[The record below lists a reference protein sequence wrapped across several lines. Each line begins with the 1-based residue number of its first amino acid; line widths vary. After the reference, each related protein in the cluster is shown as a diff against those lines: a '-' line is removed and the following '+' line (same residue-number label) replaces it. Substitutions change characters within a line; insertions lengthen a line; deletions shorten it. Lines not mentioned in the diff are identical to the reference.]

1 VPRDHLRLPAR
12 SRIRDRRIPPRPAL
26 ARTTFLRYCAN
37 NEGPSSAY
45 RAPWIT
51 ARHDEINYI
60 KLFRDA
66 GNGIAFHL
74 VSFCNLPSPPFL
86 SPSLRMLPRD
96 CSRCHVRVSL
106 ASWRYER
113 TYCLW
118 IRNMRR
124 NSAATIRP
132 CGPIVFPL
140 PGPLARDF
148 SPFPSTGLIS
158 DARARARSSAPRL
171 ERQEFGGRGR
181 TVGQLPDLHPPANN
195 RVASRRAVM
204 KKYFCSR

>member
-26 ARTTFLRYCAN
+26 ARTTFLRYCAS
-37 NEGPSSAY
+37 NEGPSSAYRAY

-74 VSFCNLPSPPFL
+74 VSFCNLPSSPFL

-118 IRNMRR
+118 IPNMRR

-140 PGPLARDF
+140 SGPLARDF

-158 DARARARSSAPRL
+158 DARARARAIVRAAARAARIRRSRTHGRPASGFASSG
-171 ERQEFGGRGR
+171 E
-181 TVGQLPDLHPPANN
+181 
-195 RVASRRAVM
+195 
-204 KKYFCSR
+204 